1 MQNHRRV
8 LKKISLFLVIIFF
21 VLSCSENKIEAN
33 QQENKVDFFQKQNQ
47 QKIYLLKSTNL
58 TQDWLQYDQLSDYI
72 KDINN
77 EDFSMFIDNDI
88 FLKKSF
94 KEMSKSIPDDLNLSE
109 ITSRLSVVETDF
121 WLFIE
126 KLNSLHEKNKLDNQI
141 EKINISFSN
150 LNFQIDKIYIK
161 KK

>member
-1 MQNHRRV
+1 MQNRRV
-8 LKKISLFLVIIFF
+8 LKKISLFLTIVFF
-21 VLSCSENKIEAN
+21 VLSCSENKIEVN
-33 QQENKVDFFQKQNQ
+33 QKENKIDFVQKNQ
-47 QKIYLLKSTNL
+47 QKKYQLKSINS
-58 TQDWLQYDQLSDYI
+58 TQDWLHYNQLSQYI
-72 KDINN
+72 KEINN

-88 FLKKSF
+88 FFKKFF
-94 KEMSKSIPDDLNLSE
+94 KEMSTSIPGDLNLSE

-121 WLFIE
+121 WLFID
-126 KLNSLHEKNKLDNQI
+126 KLNSLHEKKKLDNQI

>member
-1 MQNHRRV
+1 MQNQRI
-8 LKKISLFLVIIFF
+8 LKKISLFLSLVFF
-21 VLSCSENKIEAN
+21 ALSCSKNKIEVN
-33 QQENKVDFFQKQNQ
+33 QEENKVDFFQKQYQ
-47 QKIYLLKSTNL
+47 QKQYQLKNTSSV
-58 TQDWLQYDQLSDYI
+58 QEWLQYSQLSEYI
-72 KDINN
+72 KEINN

-88 FLKKSF
+88 FLKKF
-94 KEMSKSIPDDLNLSE
+94 FEEMSTSIPDDLNLSE

-121 WLFIE
+121 WVFID
-126 KLNSLHEKNKLDNQI
+126 KLNSLDKKKKLDDQI

>member
-1 MQNHRRV
+1 M
-8 LKKISLFLVIIFF
+8 KKISLFLSIVFF
-21 VLSCSENKIEAN
+21 VLSCSENKIEVN
-33 QQENKVDFFQKQNQ
+33 QEENKVDFFQKQFQ
-47 QKIYLLKSTNL
+47 QKKYQLKNTSSV
-58 TQDWLQYDQLSDYI
+58 QEWLQYSQLSEYI
-72 KDINN
+72 KEINN

-88 FLKKSF
+88 FLKKFF
-94 KEMSKSIPDDLNLSE
+94 KEMSTSIPDNLNLSE

-121 WLFIE
+121 WLFID
-126 KLNSLHEKNKLDNQI
+126 KLNSLHEKKKLDDQI

>member
-1 MQNHRRV
+1 M
-8 LKKISLFLVIIFF
+8 KKISLFLSLVFF
-21 VLSCSENKIEAN
+21 VLSCSKNKIEVN
-33 QQENKVDFFQKQNQ
+33 QEENKVDFFQKQFQ
-47 QKIYLLKSTNL
+47 QKKYQLKNKSSV
-58 TQDWLQYDQLSDYI
+58 QEWLQYNQLSEYV
-72 KDINN
+72 KEINN

-88 FLKKSF
+88 FLKKFF
-94 KEMSKSIPDDLNLSE
+94 KEMSTSIPDNLNLSE

-121 WLFIE
+121 WLFID
-126 KLNSLHEKNKLDNQI
+126 KLNSLHEKKKLDDQI

>member
-1 MQNHRRV
+1 
-8 LKKISLFLVIIFF
+8 LKKISLFLTIVFF
-21 VLSCSENKIEAN
+21 ALSCSENKIEAN

-47 QKIYLLKSTNL
+47 QKIYLLKSTNS
-58 TQDWLQYDQLSDYI
+58 TQDWLQYNQISDFI
-72 KDINN
+72 KQINN
-77 EDFSMFIDNDI
+77 EDFSMFMDNDI
-88 FLKKSF
+88 FLEKFF
-94 KEMSKSIPDDLNLSE
+94 KEMSTSIPNDLNLLE

-121 WLFIE
+121 WLFIDN
-126 KLNSLHEKNKLDNQI
+126 LNSLQEKKKLDQQI

>member
-1 MQNHRRV
+1 M
-8 LKKISLFLVIIFF
+8 KKISLFLSIVFF
-21 VLSCSENKIEAN
+21 VLSCSENKIEVN
-33 QQENKVDFFQKQNQ
+33 QEENKVDFFQKQYQ
-47 QKIYLLKSTNL
+47 QKKYQLKNTSSV
-58 TQDWLQYDQLSDYI
+58 QEWLQYSQLSEYI
-72 KDINN
+72 KEINN

-88 FLKKSF
+88 FHKKFF
-94 KEMSKSIPDDLNLSE
+94 KEMSTSIPEDLNLSE

-121 WLFIE
+121 WVFID
-126 KLNSLHEKNKLDNQI
+126 KLNSLHEKKKLDDQI

>member
-1 MQNHRRV
+1 MQNQRI
-8 LKKISLFLVIIFF
+8 LKKISLFLSLVFF
-21 VLSCSENKIEAN
+21 VLSCSKNKIEVN
-33 QQENKVDFFQKQNQ
+33 QEENKVDFFQKQFQ
-47 QKIYLLKSTNL
+47 QKKYQLKNKSSV
-58 TQDWLQYDQLSDYI
+58 QEWLQYNQLSEYI
-72 KDINN
+72 KEINN

-88 FLKKSF
+88 FLKKFF
-94 KEMSKSIPDDLNLSE
+94 KEMSTSIPDNLNLSE

-121 WLFIE
+121 WLFID
-126 KLNSLHEKNKLDNQI
+126 KLNSLHEKKKLDDQI

>member
-1 MQNHRRV
+1 MQNQRI
-8 LKKISLFLVIIFF
+8 LKKISLFLSIVFF
-21 VLSCSENKIEAN
+21 VLSCSENKIEVN
-33 QQENKVDFFQKQNQ
+33 QEEKKVDFFQKQYQ
-47 QKIYLLKSTNL
+47 QKKYQLKNTSSV
-58 TQDWLQYDQLSDYI
+58 QEWLQYSQLSEYI
-72 KDINN
+72 KEINN

-88 FLKKSF
+88 FLKKFF
-94 KEMSKSIPDDLNLSE
+94 KEVSISIPDDLNLSE

-121 WLFIE
+121 WVFID
-126 KLNSLHEKNKLDNQI
+126 KLNSLHEKKKLDDQI

>member
-1 MQNHRRV
+1 MQNRRV
-8 LKKISLFLVIIFF
+8 LKKISLFLTIVFF
-21 VLSCSENKIEAN
+21 ALSCSENKIEAN

-47 QKIYLLKSTNL
+47 QKIYLLKSTNS
-58 TQDWLQYDQLSDYI
+58 TQDWLQYNQISDFI
-72 KDINN
+72 KQINN
-77 EDFSMFIDNDI
+77 EDFSMFMDNDI
-88 FLKKSF
+88 FLEKFF
-94 KEMSKSIPDDLNLSE
+94 KEMSTSIPNDLNLLE

-121 WLFIE
+121 WLFIDN
-126 KLNSLHEKNKLDNQI
+126 LNSLQEKKKLDQQI

>member
-1 MQNHRRV
+1 M
-8 LKKISLFLVIIFF
+8 KKISLFLSIVFF
-21 VLSCSENKIEAN
+21 VLSCSENKIEVN
-33 QQENKVDFFQKQNQ
+33 QEENKVDFFQKQYQ
-47 QKIYLLKSTNL
+47 QKKYQLKNTSSV
-58 TQDWLQYDQLSDYI
+58 QEWLQYSQLSEYI
-72 KDINN
+72 KEINN

-88 FLKKSF
+88 FHKKFF
-94 KEMSKSIPDDLNLSE
+94 KEMSTSIPQDLNLSE

-121 WLFIE
+121 WVFID
-126 KLNSLHEKNKLDNQI
+126 KLNSLHEKKKLDDQI